1 MKTMIMTVILMSVC
15 LGINHSLKA
24 DTVVKD
30 VTSMSAYDTSSSEVT
45 IQSSQQQLKQELTQS
60 IHTFTS
66 GVKQTAGAVI
76 DVVTSV
82 IAYAFLS
89 VGQVMASIVLD

>member
-24 DTVVKD
+24 GTVLKEV
-30 VTSMSAYDTSSSEVT
+30 SLMSAYDTSSSEVT
-45 IQSSQQQLKQELTQS
+45 IQSSQQQLKQELRQS
-60 IHTFTS
+60 VHTFTN
-66 GVKQTAGAVI
+66 GVKQTAGATV

-82 IAYAFLS
+82 IAYVFLS
-89 VGQVMASIVLD
+89 IGQAMASIVLD